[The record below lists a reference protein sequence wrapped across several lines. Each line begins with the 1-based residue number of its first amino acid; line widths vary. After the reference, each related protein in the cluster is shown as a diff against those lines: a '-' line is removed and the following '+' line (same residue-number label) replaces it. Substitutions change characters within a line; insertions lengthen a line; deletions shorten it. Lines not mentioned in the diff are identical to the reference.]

1 MRGKKF
7 FFLPLIALM
16 AFLLGCSANFVC
28 AQGHGAPKG
37 PHYNLNIIGV
47 PKAKTADM
55 TGNHGHRIF
64 VKLEGKSKIWLSE
77 GDEFLVLDAN
87 GTDGN
92 GAKFQLPDPDPDD
105 DLILSYSVYAR
116 ALGRPGGWS
125 KTTTCFVDEYGD
137 TICSVDTLTLVRTKG
152 KSKFTNVSKQLLT
165 LYIDTDGDG
174 VADTRVGLFDE
185 ELFQYFWDYD
195 NHGLKLA
202 QLRFYPIEDT
212 IPQGPK
218 YGAEDPSDLPDQFS
232 VFQSYPNPFNP
243 VCRIDYALPVDCQ
256 VTLTIHNILGQK
268 VRTLVNGHQTQGL
281 KSVKWDGKD
290 QQGYQVASGFYFYRI
305 KTDDFAQTKKM
316 LLMK

>member
-1 MRGKKF
+1 MRGKTF

-16 AFLLGCSANFVC
+16 AFLLGCTGSLVW
-28 AQGHGAPKG
+28 AQGNGAPSG

-47 PKAKTADM
+47 PKDKTADM

-64 VKLEGKSKIWLSE
+64 VKLEGKTKIWLGE
-77 GDEFLVLDAN
+77 GDDFLVLDAN

-125 KTTTCFVDEYGD
+125 NTTTCFVDDNGD

-152 KSKFTNVSKQLLT
+152 KSNFTNVSKELLT

-174 VADTRVGLFDE
+174 VADSRVGLFDQE
-185 ELFQYFWDYD
+185 IFQYFWDYD

-212 IPQGPK
+212 IPQAPK
-218 YGAEDPSDLPDQFS
+218 YATKDAPDQITL
-232 VFQSYPNPFNP
+232 FQNYPNPFNP
-243 VCRIDYALPVDCQ
+243 ACYMWQADS
-256 VTLTIHNILGQK
+256 TSTKSKLTIWSRPK
-268 VRTLVNGHQTQGL
+268 RC
-281 KSVKWDGKD
+281 
-290 QQGYQVASGFYFYRI
+290 F
-305 KTDDFAQTKKM
+305 
-316 LLMK
+316 